1 MKRSFAIIAL
11 TFLISLEATAAT
23 SLFRFSPTT
32 LSAGAGPS
40 NPANGAV
47 TINGNS
53 LSAGDTIVFDGIVA
67 NESGTT
73 GDNWGSINLN
83 GGNFSANQS
92 AGVWD
97 FFEIS
102 AAHSGLGRFNSS
114 SVVVSWVGKRSG
126 MIQLQWVGVVVRLGL
141 NGGKTVSIHS
151 QRTAF
156 VRPESGRVCANVDWF
171 QHSLIIVAS
180 LTL

>member
-53 LSAGDTIVFDGIVA
+53 LSSGDTIVFDGIVA

-83 GGNFSANQS
+83 GGGFLGLTSANC
-92 AGVWD
+92 GVLLRTGTG
-97 FFEIS
+97 S
-102 AAHSGLGRFNSS
+102 
-114 SVVVSWVGKRSG
+114 
-126 MIQLQWVGVVVRLGL
+126 LQ
-141 NGGKTVSIHS
+141 
-151 QRTAF
+151 
-156 VRPESGRVCANVDWF
+156 
-171 QHSLIIVAS
+171 
-180 LTL
+180 